1 MWIKLHKVH
10 DGEPINVQIEQ
21 ICSITRDETE
31 LKATAIQFPGSS
43 GNYVLVSETEDEI
56 IGQIAM
62 VRRLNDGQR

>member
-1 MWIKLHKVH
+1 MWIKLHRFT

-21 ICSITRDETE
+21 ICSYSE

-43 GNYVLVSETEDEI
+43 GNYIFVSETEDEI

-62 VRRLNDGQR
+62 IRRMSDGQR

>member
-1 MWIKLHKVH
+1 MWIKLHRFT

-21 ICSITRDETE
+21 ICSIARDYSE

-62 VRRLNDGQR
+62 IRRMSDGQR